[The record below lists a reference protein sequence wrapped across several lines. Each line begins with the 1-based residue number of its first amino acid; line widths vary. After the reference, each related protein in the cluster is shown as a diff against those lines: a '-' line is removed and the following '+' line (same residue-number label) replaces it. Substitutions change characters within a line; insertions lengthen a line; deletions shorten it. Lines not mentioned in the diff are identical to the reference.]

1 VELSI
6 LTIDP
11 ELTSGYFRTVRQ
23 VQLPKVFPKFLYDEC
38 PRHHGVVACEGSM
51 FKSKFADALSTM
63 MAGSLGMAS
72 AEGKLSV
79 GYGAEAG
86 AMTPALQQFVRT
98 QCKQSLIICRNE
110 PSRRILEGMG
120 IRTRGGTDT
129 AWTFEPAPLERGAQL
144 LRDQGWDGAQPVLAV
159 CPINPFW
166 WPTRP
171 DLVKALAHRLG
182 GQFGAEHYDSIYFH
196 EWTSESA
203 EKYDAYL
210 DAFATALNAYR
221 REESVFPILVGS
233 EMLDRAACEHLN
245 ERLERPVPLFVSDDH
260 DMYDLVSVLRNC
272 QFMASSRYHGI
283 VTSMPGGVASV
294 GVTMDERIE
303 NLLTDRGHPEL
314 LLRVDEPGLAE
325 KLLRA
330 LRRVTSER
338 ERYADEVKR
347 YVPGQIKCMGQ
358 MGMDFADEVVRVYP
372 EFPLPERRR
381 SWEHFVPRLSPAL
394 ADLMGAYD

>member
-1 VELSI
+1 
-6 LTIDP
+6 
-11 ELTSGYFRTVRQ
+11 
-23 VQLPKVFPKFLYDEC
+23 
-38 PRHHGVVACEGSM
+38 
-51 FKSKFADALSTM
+51 
-63 MAGSLGMAS
+63 
-72 AEGKLSV
+72 
-79 GYGAEAG
+79 
-86 AMTPALQQFVRT
+86 
-98 QCKQSLIICRNE
+98 
-110 PSRRILEGMG
+110 MG

-144 LRDQGWDGAQPVLAV
+144 LRDQGWDGVQPVLAV

-182 GQFGAEHYDSIYFH
+182 GQFAAEHYDSIYFH

-272 QFMASSRYHGI
+272 QVMASSRYHGI

-338 ERYADEVKR
+338 ERYAEEVKR

-358 MGMDFADEVVRVYP
+358 MGMDFADEVLRVYP